1 MEERSG
7 NGILR
12 WILIIFA
19 VVLVSLLCWKAGWIL
34 NGNKNEVSEQEKQE
48 AIQEAVDEIRSEC
61 QEVQSDWQ
69 EMKDELKDELK
80 AE

>member
-7 NGILR
+7 KGILR
-12 WILIIFA
+12 WILIVLA
-19 VVLVSLLCWKAGWIL
+19 VVLVLFLCWKAGWIL

-48 AIQEAVDEIRSEC
+48 AIQDAVEEIRSEG

-69 EMKDELKDELK
+69 EMKDELKEELK

>member
-1 MEERSG
+1 MEERNG
-7 NGILR
+7 KGILR
-12 WILIIFA
+12 WILIILA
-19 VVLVSLLCWKAGWIL
+19 VVLVLLLCRKAGWIL

-48 AIQEAVDEIRSEC
+48 AIQEAVGEIRSEC

-80 AE
+80 AD